1 MERYWIHS
9 AEARVSSQYTRDRFR
24 KLLWAGQLWR
34 LQVGSCASQRQIAN
48 TGRWDDFLSLFTG
61 NRPSSNLSLFCKRD
75 FFFFFPQMALI
86 FSFVFFFLSL
96 CVRIC
101 FLLQQRSRANDTFEE
116 EDLRDSAGN
125 QRKQGYTS
133 HCFLERVT
141 SNSIWSFQAVV
152 RCVYH
157 KPVSYKA
164 NRIMRK

>member
-1 MERYWIHS
+1 METSGWLLCISDADCKHWTVGRFPFPLLLGTDQVQIS
-9 AEARVSSQYTRDRFR
+9 ACFAKGIF
-24 KLLWAGQLWR
+24 
-34 LQVGSCASQRQIAN
+34 I
-48 TGRWDDFLSLFTG
+48 FI
-61 NRPSSNLSLFCKRD
+61 
-75 FFFFFPQMALI
+75 FFQMALI
-86 FSFVFFFLSL
+86 FSFSLSV

-101 FLLQQRSRANDTFEE
+101 FLLQQRSIANYTFEE

-152 RCVYH
+152 RCVYY

>member
-1 MERYWIHS
+1 METSGWLLCISEADCKHWTVGRFPFPIYW
-9 AEARVSSQYTRDRFR
+9 EQTKFKSQPV
-24 KLLWAGQLWR
+24 
-34 LQVGSCASQRQIAN
+34 LQKG
-48 TGRWDDFLSLFTG
+48 
-61 NRPSSNLSLFCKRD
+61 
-75 FFFFFPQMALI
+75 FFFFFFSQMALI
-86 FSFVFFFLSL
+86 FRFFFFFLSL